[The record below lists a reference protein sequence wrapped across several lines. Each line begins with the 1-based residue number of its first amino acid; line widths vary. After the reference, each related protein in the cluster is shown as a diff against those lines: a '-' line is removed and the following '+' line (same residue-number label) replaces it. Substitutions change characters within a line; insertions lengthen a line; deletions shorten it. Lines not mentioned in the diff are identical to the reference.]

1 VAAVE
6 PDMEV
11 LDVGCGSGQ
20 TTRDAARR
28 ARSALGVDLSS
39 RMIALARSRAAR
51 EGVANATFEQADAQV
66 RPFPDGYFDVVLSRH
81 GAMFFGEP
89 HTAFANLARAT
100 RRGGRLVLL
109 SWQPEQPWSTAFATA
124 LTGSA
129 PRAAPCVP
137 GDLQDPDQTRDLL
150 STSGFADVTVRDERA
165 PMYFGRDV
173 GDALRFLTGQFA
185 ARIGRLDDHE
195 RTRALA
201 DLRTTLAAHED
212 QDGVRYDSAA
222 WLIEA
227 RRA

>member
-1 VAAVE
+1 MRVDPSNVEQLDAWDGARGEFWAERADRFDEGVAAYRDRLLAVAAVE

-109 SWQPEQPWSTAFATA
+109 SWQPEQP
-124 LTGSA
+124 G
-129 PRAAPCVP
+129 
-137 GDLQDPDQTRDLL
+137 
-150 STSGFADVTVRDERA
+150 
-165 PMYFGRDV
+165 
-173 GDALRFLTGQFA
+173 
-185 ARIGRLDDHE
+185 
-195 RTRALA
+195 
-201 DLRTTLAAHED
+201 
-212 QDGVRYDSAA
+212 
-222 WLIEA
+222 A
-227 RRA
+227 RRSRRR